1 MSFLHN
7 SRVTSSGRP
16 RSAQR
21 IVSKCYCYF
30 FEKKTGFSTD
40 NNVHERS
47 RRSFGECGA
56 GNNYNSIQ
64 TDHPAGRRAG
74 GILSVGTPLSV
85 VQSRPVTVCRSRKR
99 KVVRNGRRGR
109 VRNQIR
115 LRKDVLSER
124 FHARPSLSKRT
135 VLSSNYQAQLQ
146 TCLQCRHL
154 NLLHLLYLTGI
165 KFVYVLS
172 PTPPPLFEFYTL
184 IVMRIFHRISN
195 VYVD

>member
-1 MSFLHN
+1 M
-7 SRVTSSGRP
+7 
-16 RSAQR
+16 
-21 IVSKCYCYF
+21 
-30 FEKKTGFSTD
+30 
-40 NNVHERS
+40 HERS

-56 GNNYNSIQ
+56 GNNYIH

-74 GILSVGTPLSV
+74 STLSVRTPLSV

-124 FHARPSLSKRT
+124 FHARSSLSKRN
-135 VLSSNYQAQLQ
+135 VLSSNYQAQSQ

-154 NLLHLLYLTGI
+154 NSLHLPYSTGV
-165 KFVYVLS
+165 KFVYALS
-172 PTPPPLFEFYTL
+172 PTPPTLFELYTL
-184 IVMRIFHRISN
+184 ILMRIFPVVTGLRASGLVN
-195 VYVD
+195 KNL